1 MICLKCQQEL
11 NDLKSCQWKNK
22 SECFLYYATVT
33 WIYFSSE
40 GAIISRDP
48 ANISSVCL
56 CPRQLYLYWAEWV
69 KYSWTSNGFT
79 EVNTPNTWHPWK
91 YNFCQV
97 ETVNM
102 TWICELL
109 HSPQLDITHYM
120 FPVSKHTLAP
130 QLTTALKS
138 LSDLALGLF
147 RDLHVL
153 KTAVFLHV
161 FRGWM
166 HFHRCTVKTCI
177 MKITCWPVMTG

>member
-1 MICLKCQQEL
+1 
-11 NDLKSCQWKNK
+11 
-22 SECFLYYATVT
+22 
-33 WIYFSSE
+33 
-40 GAIISRDP
+40 
-48 ANISSVCL
+48 
-56 CPRQLYLYWAEWV
+56 
-69 KYSWTSNGFT
+69 
-79 EVNTPNTWHPWK
+79 
-91 YNFCQV
+91 
-97 ETVNM
+97 M